1 MNRRRGRRSTRRD
14 IEELIAEICQ
24 ARIEWDALPIEER
37 IRRGQGGHAQ
47 HARLSQGAVARW
59 SLLRL
64 GAIHPPTSRTLDRG
78 VRQQGLTILDRY
90 LRYDGG
96 ICLGEPDE
104 ANDG

>member
-1 MNRRRGRRSTRRD
+1 
-14 IEELIAEICQ
+14 
-24 ARIEWDALPIEER
+24 
-37 IRRGQGGHAQ
+37 
-47 HARLSQGAVARW
+47 
-59 SLLRL
+59 L